1 MRNIIKIVVSGLT
14 PVLLLFLLPL
24 NASAIGLGI
33 APTDLQITDALRGT
47 EHQRMVTI
55 FNPGEGEINVR
66 LGAEGEAS
74 SWISFYQA
82 SDPSRPIDSIS
93 VLGKGNAPLL
103 VKIKIAPDAA
113 IGSYK
118 ATVYAETIPPE
129 GEEIEGRV
137 TTKLRVPASVVIT
150 VTGTQI
156 LRGVVSSISAR
167 DVEAGYP
174 LRIKVRF
181 QNTGNVMATPQVGV
195 EVIKDNADIDSFTS
209 VQNEVKPER
218 SETISVEW
226 DTTGRQPGDYV
237 AHVAVSLA
245 GKTISAEE
253 LNFAILPPGTLARAG
268 VFEELGLE
276 GEPKLGT
283 IVKVQATFSNT
294 GRIDTKAKFIGE
306 AYCDNELVDALESE
320 ESLVLMGEKG
330 TLTSYVELERPGHY
344 DIKGYINYEGKK
356 TDIKEISFTLG
367 EAGGGVPFSLSTRF
381 IALIAVIV
389 ILVGVIAF
397 MALRRRKAA

>member
-1 MRNIIKIVVSGLT
+1 MRNIIKIVVTGLT

-82 SDPSRPIDSIS
+82 SDPSAPPIDSIS
-93 VLGKGNAPLL
+93 IPGKGNTPVL

-137 TTKLRVPASVVIT
+137 TIKLRAPANVVIT

-167 DVEAGYP
+167 DVEAGHP
-174 LRIKVRF
+174 LQIKVGF
-181 QNTGNVMATPQVGV
+181 QNSGNVMATPQVGV
-195 EVIKDNADIDSFTS
+195 AVTKDGAAIDSFTS
-209 VQNEVKPER
+209 VQNEVKPESR
-218 SETISVEW
+218 ETISVEW
-226 DTTGRQPGDYV
+226 DTTGRESGDYV

-245 GKTISAEE
+245 GKTIGAEE

-276 GEPKLGT
+276 GEPNLGT

-294 GRIDTKAKFIGE
+294 GQIDTKASFIGE
-306 AYCDNELVDALESE
+306 AYCDNELVDTLESE
-320 ESLVLMGEKG
+320 ESLVPMGEKG
-330 TLTSYVELERPGHY
+330 ALTSYVKLERPGHY

-356 TDIKEISFTLG
+356 TDIKEISFTL
-367 EAGGGVPFSLSTRF
+367 AGTSPGRSFNLFSP
-381 IALIAVIV
+381 IAIAVIV
-389 ILVGVIAF
+389 ILVGAIAF

>member
-14 PVLLLFLLPL
+14 PILLLLLLPL

-33 APTDLQITDALRGT
+33 APTDMEITDALRGT

-74 SWISFYQA
+74 GWISFYQA
-82 SDPSRPIDSIS
+82 SDPSTPIDSIS
-93 VLGKGNAPLL
+93 VPGKGNAPVL

-113 IGSYK
+113 TGSYK
-118 ATVYAETIPPE
+118 ATVYAETILAQ

-137 TTKLRVPASVVIT
+137 TTKLRVPANVAIT
-150 VTGTQI
+150 VTGTEI

-174 LRIKVRF
+174 LGIKVRF
-181 QNTGNVMATPQVGV
+181 QNTGNVMATPQVGA
-195 EVIKDNADIDSFTS
+195 EVTKDGAAIDSFTS
-209 VQNEVKPER
+209 VQNEVKPES

-226 DTTGRQPGDYV
+226 DTTGRESGDYV

-245 GKTISAEE
+245 GKTIDAED

-276 GEPKLGT
+276 GEPNLGT

-320 ESLVLMGEKG
+320 ESLVPMGEKG

-344 DIKGYINYEGKK
+344 DITGYINYEGKK
-356 TDIKEISFTLG
+356 TDVKEISFTLG
-367 EAGGGVPFSLSTRF
+367 EAGGGLPFSLSTP
-381 IALIAVIV
+381 LIGVIV
-389 ILVGVIAF
+389 VLVAIIAF
-397 MALRRRKAA
+397 LALRRRRKPA